1 VPVWDLL
8 WRDGPGAVLGS
19 TVKVYYKQRNLSVT
33 QPQTTIAVDGY
44 VSLAIPLKK
53 PPKNT
58 SYTVSIQLNDK
69 NGNQVFRSATLI
81 VP

>member
-1 VPVWDLL
+1 
-8 WRDGPGAVLGS
+8 
-19 TVKVYYKQRNLSVT
+19 
-33 QPQTTIAVDGY
+33 
-44 VSLAIPLKK
+44 VSIPIPLKK

-58 SYTVSIQLNDK
+58 SYTASIQLNDK